1 MNYAIIE
8 ERYIYIKEH
17 GELQSM
23 GCKKLGT
30 PEATD
35 HKCALTHTHNIYIG
49 IRERVRENH
58 D

>member
-8 ERYIYIKEH
+8 DIYIYIYTHTYIKEH

-30 PEATD
+30 PEATE
-35 HKCALTHTHNIYIG
+35 HKCARTHTHIIYT
-49 IRERVRENH
+49 
-58 D
+58 